1 MGVVLVWPCFFLWKI
16 DSYYKD
22 IGGFYL
28 KHHEFIQA
36 VEANPVIAAVKSDE
50 GLRHCLD
57 TDIGIVFTLYGDLG
71 SIENIVKQIKDAGKI
86 AMVHIDLVNGM
97 QPKEVSLDFIRNRT
111 GADGIITTK
120 YSLVQHA
127 KNLELN
133 TILRMFMLDSTSME
147 TLDRYSRQDSV
158 QPDIMELL
166 PGTLLPDVIRRAN
179 QICRVPVM
187 ASGLISRKEE
197 IMNALKNG
205 AISISTTNETLWNA

>member
-1 MGVVLVWPCFFLWKI
+1 M
-16 DSYYKD
+16 
-22 IGGFYL
+22 
-28 KHHEFIQA
+28 KHHEFVQM

-50 GLRHCLD
+50 GLRHCLE

-71 SIENIVKQIKDAGKI
+71 SIEGIVKQIKDAGKI

-111 GADGIITTK
+111 EADGIITTK

-127 KNLELN
+127 KSLELN
-133 TILRMFMLDSTSME
+133 TVLRMFMLDSTSME

-179 QICRVPVM
+179 KICRVPVM
-187 ASGLISRKEE
+187 ASGLITRKEE

-205 AISISTTNETLWNA
+205 AVSISTTNEKLWNA